1 MPKEKKNL
9 CVDSLR
15 HAEYYDMLMT
25 LSSELL
31 VVKQM
36 QKLSRRT

>member
-15 HAEYYDMLMT
+15 HAEYYDMQ
-25 LSSELL
+25 L
-31 VVKQM
+31 VFDNLYHK
-36 QKLSRRT
+36 R